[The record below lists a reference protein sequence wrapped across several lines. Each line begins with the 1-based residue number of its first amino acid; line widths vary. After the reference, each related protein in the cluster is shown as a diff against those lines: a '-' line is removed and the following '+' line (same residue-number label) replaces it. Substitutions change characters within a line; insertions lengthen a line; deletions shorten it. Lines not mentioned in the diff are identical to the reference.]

1 MSYTL
6 MSHSNLGQHPALSSA
21 SAGSPANDASMIAA
35 LCRRDEHALGQLIEL
50 YQGALV
56 HTAMIYVAS
65 LAVAE
70 EVVQETW
77 ISLLQSLDRFEG
89 RCSLKTW
96 IFRILTNR
104 AKARGVREA
113 RSVPF
118 SALRRLNDDADEP
131 SVDPTAFDPSS
142 QQWITTPQSWES
154 IPEERV
160 LAQET
165 RTHIQQ
171 AVVGLP
177 PAQRTVIVLRDI
189 EGWSSEE
196 VCGMLNISES
206 NQRVLLHRAR
216 SKVRQALEQYFDTQ
230 PLADCSPVLGTVEG
244 L

>member
-1 MSYTL
+1 MSYALT
-6 MSHSNLGQHPALSSA
+6 SPSNPGQHPAFSGANTSLY
-21 SAGSPANDASMIAA
+21 ANDASMIAA
-35 LCRRDEHALGQLIEL
+35 LRRRDEHALGQLIER
-50 YQGALV
+50 YQGALLR
-56 HTAMIYVAS
+56 TAMTYVAS

-104 AKARGVREA
+104 AKARGVRES

-118 SALRRLNDDADEP
+118 SALQRLDDDADE
-131 SVDPTAFDPSS
+131 SAIDPTAFDPSS
-142 QQWITTPQSWES
+142 QQWITPPQSWEAM
-154 IPEERV
+154 PEERV

-171 AVVGLP
+171 AVLGLP
-177 PAQRTVIVLRDI
+177 PAQRAVITLRDI

-196 VCGMLNISES
+196 VCGRLNISET

-216 SKVRQALEQYFDTQ
+216 SKVRQSLEQYFDTI
-230 PLADCSPVLGTVEG
+230 ARA
-244 L
+244 

>member
-1 MSYTL
+1 MSYVLT
-6 MSHSNLGQHPALSSA
+6 SHSNLGQHPAFSSVNA
-21 SAGSPANDASMIAA
+21 SSHTNDVSDAGIIAA
-35 LCRRDEHALGQLIEL
+35 LRRRDEHALGQLIER
-50 YQGALV
+50 YQGALMR
-56 HTAMIYVAS
+56 TAMIYVAS

-104 AKARGVREA
+104 AKARGVRES

-118 SALRRLNDDADEP
+118 SALRRLDDDADTP
-131 SVDPTAFDPSS
+131 AVDPTAFDPTS
-142 QQWITTPQSWES
+142 QQWITTPQSWEAM
-154 IPEERV
+154 PEERV

-165 RTHIQQ
+165 RTHMQQ
-171 AVVGLP
+171 AVLRLP

-196 VCGMLNISES
+196 VCAMLNISES

-216 SKVRQALEQYFDTQ
+216 SKVRQALEQYFDT
-230 PLADCSPVLGTVEG
+230 AARA
-244 L
+244 